1 MKYLLILTL
10 SLPFLFSAS
19 AQEWPVPIEDGEVIY
34 QEVVEA
40 PDMTAEKIYKRAVAW
55 ANSYYTRFPKKI
67 KNKKEGEL
75 LEWRHEFRM
84 DPNSMESSIIKY
96 TAKIQFKEERYRYT
110 IEDLHMPRSSYRYK
124 IEYWM
129 DPQKREQEDAMKD
142 LKTVDTRVKEI
153 INDMKRYI
161 KQPPVEE
168 KDEW

>member
-1 MKYLLILTL
+1 MKYLFILAL
-10 SLPFLFSAS
+10 SILFVFTGK
-19 AQEWPVPIEDGEVIY
+19 AQNWPVPIEDGEVIY

-40 PDMTAEKIYKRAVAW
+40 PDMTADKIYKRAVAW
-55 ANSYYTRFPKKI
+55 ANSYYTGFPKKI
-67 KNKKEGEL
+67 KEKKEGEL
-75 LEWRHEFRM
+75 LKWGHEFRM

-96 TAKIQFKEERYRYT
+96 TATIQFKEGRYRYT

-129 DPQKREQEDAMKD
+129 DPQKREQEEAMQD
-142 LKTVDTRVKEI
+142 LKTVDTSVKEI
-153 INDMKRYI
+153 INDMKSYI